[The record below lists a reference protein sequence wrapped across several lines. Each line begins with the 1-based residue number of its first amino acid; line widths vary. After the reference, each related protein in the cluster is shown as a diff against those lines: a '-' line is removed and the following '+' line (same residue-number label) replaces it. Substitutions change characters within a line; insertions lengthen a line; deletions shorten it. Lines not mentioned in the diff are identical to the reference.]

1 MKMVVFVLLKSVLLS
16 FVLALDFAQRCY
28 SRVMWGV
35 SAAGCIMAAGRF
47 DEDFVSARLKQ
58 LQLWIDRMCKHPVI
72 SRSEVFL
79 HFLSCTD
86 DRVLTQSLYQSV
98 AYCHYFLVAR
108 PRRCLPLSNPVP
120 TKLNGGLSRLHC
132 GWRRCFVADQLWLMT
147 RIREE
152 EPEFLFCRIALLIC
166 LASYLRPACSHQ
178 WVFTSQLGFGRW
190 SEWRP

>member
-108 PRRCLPLSNPVP
+108 PRRCLTLSNPVP
-120 TKLNGGLSRLHC
+120 DKTEWRLISATLC

-152 EPEFLFCRIALLIC
+152 EEEGYFTLLALLQP
-166 LASYLRPACSHQ
+166 R
-178 WVFTSQLGFGRW
+178 
-190 SEWRP
+190 